1 MPVNGLMR
9 RVGKTVSLATFAA
22 MVAAAPAMATTVGS
36 TTLPSGSNMAPAC
49 SASVNAEIIQ
59 SGTDAS
65 YNYTVPAGGGSL
77 TSWSFNTTGAKAGT
91 PYTLLVARPSGG
103 SYQIVATDA
112 ETVPAALPP
121 IATYTL
127 ANPITVQG
135 GDVLGV
141 IVTAGKNTV
150 GCRLKGGPI
159 SANEIIGS
167 SLSATTIGSS
177 FSLSNTTP
185 NELVNVS
192 ATVVQSND
200 IAVTQTTEPASI
212 TQGDDGVFVL
222 SVTNTGPSATP
233 VTLTDTLPTGLSLV
247 SASAGT
253 GICSASGQTVTCA
266 LSGAPANVAIVA
278 SATAPGT
285 YTNNVSVQ
293 GTILDPNLTNNT
305 AAGSLTVTA
314 SGTSAPAALTG
325 LTSQSRDVGL
335 VIQAGPITI

>member
-1 MPVNGLMR
+1 MHVNGLMR
-9 RVGKTVSLATFAA
+9 RVGKTMSLATFAA

-36 TTLPSGSNMAPAC
+36 TTLPTGSNMGPAC
-49 SASVNAEIIQ
+49 SASKDAQIIQ

-65 YNYTVPAGGGSL
+65 YNYTVPAGGGSI
-77 TSWSFNTTGAKAGT
+77 TSWSFNTTNAIAGT
-91 PYTLLVARPSGG
+91 PYTLLVARPSGS

-112 ETVPAALPP
+112 ETVPVSPPP

-127 ANPITVQG
+127 AKPITVQG

-167 SLSATTIGSS
+167 SLSASTIGSS

-192 ATVVQSND
+192 ANIVQSND
-200 IAVTQTTEPASI
+200 VAVTQVTEPASI
-212 TQGDDGVFVL
+212 TRGDDGVFVL
-222 SVTNTGPSATP
+222 SVTNTGPSSTP
-233 VTLTDTLPTGLSLV
+233 VTITDTLPAGLSLV

-253 GICSASGQTVTCA
+253 GICSASGQTVTCTVSA
-266 LSGAPANVAIVA
+266 APASVAIVA
-278 SATAPGT
+278 SAAATGT
-285 YTNNVSVQ
+285 YSNNVSVQ
-293 GTILDPNLTNNT
+293 GTILDPNLTNNA

-314 SGTSAPAALTG
+314 PGTTTPAALTG
-325 LTSQSRDVGL
+325 LTTQGTDVGL

>member
-1 MPVNGLMR
+1 MIGKGLTGR
-9 RVGKTVSLATFAA
+9 IGTVMSAAVVAALA
-22 MVAAAPAMATTVGS
+22 AAAPALATTIGS

-49 SASVNAEIIQ
+49 SASKDAEIIQ

-65 YNYTVPAGGGSL
+65 YQYTVPAGGGSI

-103 SYQIVATDA
+103 SYQIVATDP
-112 ETVPAALPP
+112 ETLPATLPA
-121 IATYTL
+121 IETFTL
-127 ANPITVQG
+127 AKPITVQG

-167 SLSATTIGSS
+167 SLSATTVGSS

-192 ATVVQSND
+192 ANVVQSND
-200 IAVTQTTEPASI
+200 LAVKQVTEPTSI
-212 TQGDDGVFVL
+212 TKGDDGVFVL
-222 SVTNTGPSATP
+222 SVTNSGPSSTP

-253 GICSASGQTVTCA
+253 GVCSASGQTVTCS
-266 LSGAPANVAIVA
+266 LSAAPASVAVVA
-278 SATAPGT
+278 SAAAAGT
-285 YTNNVSVQ
+285 YTNAVSVK
-293 GTILDPNLTNNT
+293 GTILDPNTANNSASATLTVK
-305 AAGSLTVTA
+305 AAGT
-314 SGTSAPAALTG
+314 TSAALTG
-325 LTSQSRDVGL
+325 VTGPSMDVGL
-335 VIQAGPITI
+335 TIQSGPIIL